1 MITFFIGTVLAGV
14 GLGLIYN
21 ALATLHVPHKTI
33 PGWSVFVTACISI
46 VSKELLYRWTV
57 IVGMR
62 IKSSALIA
70 NAWHH
75 RSDGLSSIPVA
86 LAVVGMWLRPDWTY
100 LDHVAALMVSLLIL
114 QASWKILWPALNELM
129 DAGATQEQREKLL
142 TLIVTMEG
150 VKGTHALRTRRVGNG
165 LQVDLHLLV
174 DPQLTV
180 EKGHTIASIV
190 KERLLKEGDEVID
203 VLIHVE
209 PYEMDSQ

>member
-1 MITFFIGTVLAGV
+1 V

-21 ALATLHVPHKTI
+21 ALATLHDPHTTI
-33 PGWSVFVTACISI
+33 PGWTVFLTACISI
-46 VSKELLYRWTV
+46 AGKELLYRWTV

-62 IKSSALIA
+62 IKSSALVA

-86 LAVVGMWLRPDWTY
+86 LAVVGMRLRPDWTY

-114 QASWKILWPALNELM
+114 QASWKILWPALNQLM
-129 DAGATQEQREKLL
+129 DTGATQNQREKILK
-142 TLIVTMEG
+142 LILSTEG
-150 VKGTHALRTRRVGNG
+150 VKGTHALRTRSVGSG

-174 DPQLTV
+174 DPKLTV
-180 EKGHTIASIV
+180 EQGHNIASIV
-190 KERLLKEGDEVID
+190 KERLFKEGDEVID

-209 PYEMDSQ
+209 PYEMRE